1 MEDNQSRVM
10 VQWLLTRGRLAFS
23 SPTCLVVEEG
33 AAAAAAAALPL
44 VPSPAAA
51 APGAHIID
59 VVGAAPDSASQF
71 SLPMHFTLYSGVIH
85 IRRLQNS
92 RILEPPPSCHC
103 HTQATYQ
110 YNGLLFGQCRD
121 PFKSFRQIM

>member
-10 VQWLLTRGRLAFS
+10 VQWLPTRGRLAFS

-33 AAAAAAAALPL
+33 AAAAAAALSL
-44 VPSPAAA
+44 VPSPA

-71 SLPMHFTLYSGVIH
+71 SLREVRGAQSGKGVTVSA
-85 IRRLQNS
+85 LLAQ
-92 RILEPPPSCHC
+92 CG
-103 HTQATYQ
+103 Q
-110 YNGLLFGQCRD
+110 YVH
-121 PFKSFRQIM
+121 